1 VTQPDPVR
9 EYLRQRGASYSV
21 IANGLRGL
29 VDNWERVVAEVEAGY
44 DRPFDDYLND
54 LDGRQLLANALE
66 IAPEEVR
73 EAYTERI
80 AAADARVKA
89 VTRPSARC
97 LWGQIVAD
105 EEGWKP
111 DRNWWYFLL
120 PTAPG
125 PRLAAELAGW

>member
-73 EAYTERI
+73 EAYTGRI
-80 AAADARVKA
+80 AATDARVKA

-125 PRLAAELAGW
+125 PKLAAELAGW

>member
-21 IANGLRGL
+21 ITNGLRGL

-73 EAYTERI
+73 EAYAERI

-125 PRLAAELAGW
+125 PKLAAELAGW

>member
-1 VTQPDPVR
+1 VTDPDPIR
-9 EYLRQRGASYSV
+9 DYLRQRGAPHSV
-21 IANGLRGL
+21 IVSGLRGL

-44 DRPFDDYLND
+44 DRPLDDYLND
-54 LDGRQLLANALE
+54 LDARQLLANALE
-66 IAPEEVR
+66 LAPDEVR
-73 EAYTERI
+73 VAYQGRVMEADQRI
-80 AAADARVKA
+80 RA

-111 DRNWWYFLL
+111 ERNWWYYLL
-120 PTAPG
+120 PMAPG

>member
-1 VTQPDPVR
+1 MTQPDPVR

-44 DRPFDDYLND
+44 DRPLDDYLND
-54 LDGRQLLANALE
+54 LDARQLLANALE

-73 EAYTERI
+73 EAYLERI
-80 AAADARVKA
+80 ASADGRIRGATK
-89 VTRPSARC
+89 PSARC

-111 DRNWWYFLL
+111 ERNWWYFLL

-125 PRLAAELAGW
+125 PKLAAELAGW